1 MNPATPTAK
10 KPQPIDTGD
19 AGEARPE
26 GNAVYR
32 IDPDGFVTEVFR
44 QDVLILAMVENSGTL
59 LLATGSDSEAQI
71 IQLRPDA
78 DETLVLATVDAKQIL
93 SLLPAPDGKL
103 YLGIANEGS
112 LASMTP
118 GYAGKG
124 TYTSPVL
131 DATQISRFGKM
142 QLHGTL
148 PPGSV
153 LSVATRSGNVK
164 DAQDK
169 GWSKWSDEMPAEE
182 FIKIASPS
190 ARFLQYRLTFNSG
203 EGKATPVVEDVTI
216 AYQIPN
222 LPPRIKSVQVAGA
235 EAPSGAGGDS
245 ESPATPAA
253 RPQANPMQTISW
265 DASDPN
271 NDTLSYNLYFRRV
284 GQEPW
289 ILLKEKLSEATFE
302 WNTRQVADGRYEV
315 RVVASDAASN
325 PPGQG
330 KTASRIS
337 DPILIDNTPPAI
349 GDLKWKQIAAAIQ
362 IDLKAVDRTSTV
374 ASVEYSVDSSKEWQ
388 LVLPVDGIYDSQE
401 EAVSFTLK
409 NLPAGPHQ
417 VALRATDIK
426 GNQAF
431 ENVFINIGTPTAE
444 IKK

>member
-1 MNPATPTAK
+1 
-10 KPQPIDTGD
+10 
-19 AGEARPE
+19 
-26 GNAVYR
+26 
-32 IDPDGFVTEVFR
+32 
-44 QDVLILAMVENSGTL
+44 
-59 LLATGSDSEAQI
+59 
-71 IQLRPDA
+71 
-78 DETLVLATVDAKQIL
+78 
-93 SLLPAPDGKL
+93 
-103 YLGIANEGS
+103 
-112 LASMTP
+112 
-118 GYAGKG
+118 
-124 TYTSPVL
+124 
-131 DATQISRFGKM
+131 
-142 QLHGTL
+142 
-148 PPGSV
+148 
-153 LSVATRSGNVK
+153 
-164 DAQDK
+164 
-169 GWSKWSDEMPAEE
+169 
-182 FIKIASPS
+182 
-190 ARFLQYRLTFNSG
+190 
-203 EGKATPVVEDVTI
+203 VEDVTI

-222 LPPRIKSVQVAGA
+222 LPPRIRSVQVAAA
-235 EAPSGAGGDS
+235 EAAGGDS

-253 RPQANPMQTISW
+253 HPQANSMQTITW

-271 NDTLSYNLYFRRV
+271 NDMLSYTLYFRRV

-289 ILLKEKLSEATFE
+289 ILLKDKLSEATFE

-315 RVVASDAASN
+315 RIIASDAASN

-401 EAVSFTLK
+401 ETVSFSLA

-431 ENVFINIGTPTAE
+431 ENVFVNVGTPTAE